1 MYNALKKQFEDILKN
16 GREIGGTV
24 KPFVKFCV
32 IRTQILDNFTSFGG
46 LQVPFDILKAK
57 IVFYKIIPYGYG
69 VGNHNY

>member
-1 MYNALKKQFEDILKN
+1 LRPKRCAKIYNALKKQFVDILKN

-46 LQVPFDILKAK
+46 L
-57 IVFYKIIPYGYG
+57 
-69 VGNHNY
+69 